1 MRGRRLRVTATKDAA
16 ASAWGDVGV
25 DVVMEST
32 GVFLTADK
40 CQPHLRAGA
49 KRVIISAPA
58 KDDTPVFVYGVNTN
72 AYAADPIIS
81 AASCTT
87 NCLAPL
93 AKVVHD
99 NFGIRRGLMTT
110 VHATT
115 ATQKTVD
122 GVSGKDWRFG
132 RGILDNIIPAST
144 GAAEAVTKV
153 LPALAGRLTGM
164 SFRVPVP
171 DVSVVDLT
179 CELARPTTYEA
190 ICAAVQEASQT
201 TLNGVLGYT
210 DEEIVSSDVRGDART
225 RYSTRGRHA
234 ARSHVRE
241 ADRLV
246 RQRVGLF
253 EQAPR
258 PGRHRRRLGRRGGSG
273 RPRGARGIPH
283 PTVREILTCARLC
296 GPRSCSVLW
305 FPMRALLSARGLG
318 NMIDVNDLLV
328 KTSRT
333 FALAIPLLPEPTRRE
348 VGLAYLLFRIA
359 DTFEDATAWTPPGGS
374 KRSIVSPR
382 S

>member
-1 MRGRRLRVTATKDAA
+1 MLKIGINGFGRIGRTVLRAALRRNDVEVVAINDLLDVRQLAYLLKFDSVHGRLDHEVSTEGDSLLVGGRRVRVTATKDAA
-16 ASAWGDVGV
+16 ASAWGEAGV
-25 DVVMEST
+25 DVVVEST
-32 GVFLTADK
+32 GVFLTQDK

-72 AYAADPIIS
+72 AYAGQPIIS

-153 LPALAGRLTGM
+153 LPALVGRLTGM

-179 CELARPTTYEA
+179 CELARPTSYDA
-190 ICAAVQEASQT
+190 ICAALREASQT

-225 RYSTRGRHA
+225 SIFDARAGMQLDPTFVKLIAWYDNEWGYSSKLLDLAT
-234 ARSHVRE
+234 
-241 ADRLV
+241 
-246 RQRVGLF
+246 
-253 EQAPR
+253 
-258 PGRHRRRLGRRGGSG
+258 
-273 RPRGARGIPH
+273 
-283 PTVREILTCARLC
+283 TVA
-296 GPRSCSVLW
+296 G
-305 FPMRALLSARGLG
+305 
-318 NMIDVNDLLV
+318 
-328 KTSRT
+328 
-333 FALAIPLLPEPTRRE
+333 
-348 VGLAYLLFRIA
+348 
-359 DTFEDATAWTPPGGS
+359 
-374 KRSIVSPR
+374 
-382 S
+382 